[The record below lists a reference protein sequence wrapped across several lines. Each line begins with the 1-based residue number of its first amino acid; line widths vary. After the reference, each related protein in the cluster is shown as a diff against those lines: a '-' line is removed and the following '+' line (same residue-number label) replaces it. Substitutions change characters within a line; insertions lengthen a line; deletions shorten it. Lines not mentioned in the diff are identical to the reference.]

1 MLNGRRQVRCVPELT
16 RPGLLSAPRRQT
28 RQRGPSSAEAPS
40 SLPKPERRGAAN
52 EVSFDAREVILV
64 RHNMLRIVLAG
75 AACVSIASISA
86 AVTADAYGAQK
97 GDRMQTKEV
106 RSYHTPR
113 RNGNRIPFCLAAAG
127 TCGKLAAD
135 AFCRANQFEAAL
147 TFQRDST
154 RDSHSAQI
162 RFLNIKCWRSKS
174 AIAAKKTPA
183 PDEEGA
189 GVVSNTV
196 AKSHR
201 R

>member
-1 MLNGRRQVRCVPELT
+1 V
-16 RPGLLSAPRRQT
+16 LSCL
-28 RQRGPSSAEAPS
+28 S
-40 SLPKPERRGAAN
+40 PKRRGDAHAIG
-52 EVSFDAREVILV
+52 FDAREVMLV
-64 RHNMLRIVLAG
+64 RPTMHRIVLAG
-75 AACVSIASISA
+75 AACISIAGLSA
-86 AVTADAYGAQK
+86 AATADAYGAQK

-127 TCGKLAAD
+127 TCGKQAAD

-147 TFQRDST
+147 TFQRDAM

-174 AIAAKKTPA
+174 AVAAKHTPA
-183 PDEEGA
+183 PDRAGA
-189 GVVSNTV
+189 GVVSNTL

>member
-1 MLNGRRQVRCVPELT
+1 MKLVLMR
-16 RPGLLSAPRRQT
+16 
-28 RQRGPSSAEAPS
+28 
-40 SLPKPERRGAAN
+40 
-52 EVSFDAREVILV
+52 ARVMLV
-64 RHNMLRIVLAG
+64 RHNMLTIVLAG
-75 AACVSIASISA
+75 AACVSTGAV
-86 AVTADAYGAQK
+86 VTADAYGAQK

-127 TCGKLAAD
+127 TCGKHAAD

-147 TFQRDST
+147 TFQRDAT

-174 AIAAKKTPA
+174 AIAAKPTPA
-183 PDEEGA
+183 PDEERA
-189 GVVSNTV
+189 GVVSNSL